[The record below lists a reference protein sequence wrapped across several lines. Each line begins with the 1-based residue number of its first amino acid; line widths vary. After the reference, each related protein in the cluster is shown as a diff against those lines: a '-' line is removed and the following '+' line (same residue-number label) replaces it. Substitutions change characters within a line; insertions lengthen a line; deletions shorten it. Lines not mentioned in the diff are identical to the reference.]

1 MNRLCRAWCCL
12 PFVDTHSGAVSIT
25 RVIALYF
32 AWVVGQS
39 IHDSHGVVSLNTFWL
54 ALATLAAAFGKSTF
68 GFLLQKVQIASTIAA
83 TEASTRTTTDGAA

>member
-1 MNRLCRAWCCL
+1 MNRLTRAWCCL

-32 AWVVGQS
+32 AWIVGTS
-39 IHDSHGVVSLNTFWL
+39 IQQSHGAVSLNTFWL

-68 GFLLQKVQIASTIAA
+68 GFLLQKVQITSSIAA
-83 TEASTRTTTDGAA
+83 TEASTRSTTDGAP